1 MKDEIRW
8 TKRNKIDSLKFIVK
22 IVSFFPLFTPLDF
35 HVKRDERAII
45 TREVAVTGRSYQR
58 GRKREAVRS
67 SRPDSESV
75 KPADPIPRLTVRIKF
90 VHPAHNDCNMIHSPL
105 SEFRDRALRHFPVSN
120 SLPSL
125 PTSRVLRTFIRTR
138 PNTIHLTSSGV
149 SPSNCRRDCIS
160 LAFRIIATDTMLCA
174 HCVHAL
180 VAVLRLCAINFNPRN
195 IVYLV

>member
-22 IVSFFPLFTPLDF
+22 TVSFFPLFTPLNF

-90 VHPAHNDCNMIHSPL
+90 VHPAHNDCNVIHSPL

-120 SLPSL
+120 SLPPSL
-125 PTSRVLRTFIRTR
+125 SPPLSR
-138 PNTIHLTSSGV
+138 
-149 SPSNCRRDCIS
+149 
-160 LAFRIIATDTMLCA
+160 ATDIYSNATEYNSFNVERSFSIELQERLHLSRFPDHRHGHDALCA
-174 HCVHAL
+174 LCSRASCRPQT
-180 VAVLRLCAINFNPRN
+180 LRNKL
-195 IVYLV
+195 